1 MRKISLC
8 LTNYNRLELLLKSFA
23 DVYDDERIGE
33 VVISDDA
40 SDIEIYNELKRITDT
55 MPKVKLY
62 RNENNM
68 DCFLNKAISITL
80 ARNEYCILLDSDNH
94 IDKSYIDKIYEH
106 EWEENIALMPDWA
119 MPLFSYTDY
128 SGLVITKDNVS
139 QYIDKPMLETCLNC
153 ANYFVNRE
161 FYLNVFNDSVD
172 PVTSDSL
179 WQNYNW
185 LLNGG
190 KIHIVSGLRY
200 EHLVHELS
208 HYRNNVHRTGTFRE
222 ELIEKI
228 RNLKN

>member
-1 MRKISLC
+1 MRTISLC

-23 DVYDDERIGE
+23 DVYDDPRIGE
-33 VVISDDA
+33 IVISDDA

-62 RNENNM
+62 RNGNNM
-68 DCFLNKAISITL
+68 DCFINKAIAVTL
-80 ARNEYCILLDSDNH
+80 ARNEYVILLDSDNH

-106 EWEENIALMPDWA
+106 EWQENVALMPDWA
-119 MPLFSYTDY
+119 MPNFDYREY
-128 SGLVITKDNVS
+128 SGVTIIKQNVAD
-139 QYIDKPMLETCLNC
+139 YIDRPMLETALNC

-161 FYLNVFNDSVD
+161 FYLNAFNDSVD

-190 KIHIVSGLRY
+190 KIHIVDGLRY
-200 EHLVHELS
+200 QHLVHDGS
-208 HYRNNVHRTGTFRE
+208 HYKINNSRTGNFKDI
-222 ELIEKI
+222 LIEKL
-228 RNLKN
+228 RLLS

>member
-23 DVYDDERIGE
+23 DVYDDERISE
-33 VVISDDA
+33 IVISDDA
-40 SDIEIYNELKRITDT
+40 SDIGIYNDLKRITDT

-68 DCFLNKAISITL
+68 DCFVNKAISVTL
-80 ARNEYCILLDSDNH
+80 ATNKYCILLDSDNH
-94 IDKSYIDKIYEH
+94 ISKDYLDKIYSE
-106 EWEENIALMPDWA
+106 EWEENKALMPDWA

-128 SGLVITKDNVS
+128 SGVVITKENIS

-161 FYLNVFNDSVD
+161 FYLNAFNDSVD

-190 KIHIVSGLRY
+190 KIHIVEGLRY
-200 EHLVHELS
+200 AHLVHDGS
-208 HYRNNVHRTGTFRE
+208 HYKINNSRTGNFKDI
-222 ELIEKI
+222 LIEKL
-228 RNLKN
+228 RLLS